1 MPDLFGEKIMKSIVG
16 ARVLDGTV
24 VELAKFAQDNGYKLQ
39 SNQRGHITFVPL
51 VPSHHVNN
59 QYYTENVVQLHQK

>member
-1 MPDLFGEKIMKSIVG
+1 MKSIVG

-24 VELAKFAQDNGYKLQ
+24 VELAKFAQENGYKLQ

-51 VPSHHVNN
+51 VPSSHHMKH
-59 QYYTENVVQLHQK
+59 QYTENVVQLHQK